1 MAEKFGHD
9 KCLFHTTVEK
19 TEDEALALTVTT
31 DRGDAMRAK
40 YVVLA
45 NGILTTPKLARIDG
59 MQSFQGDSF
68 HTSRWNYYID
78 LKDKRVGIIGTGA
91 TSVRGA

>member
-1 MAEKFGHD
+1 MAEKFGFYD

-19 TEDEALALTVTT
+19 TEWDETSGRWTVTT

-59 MQSFQGDSF
+59 MQSFDGGSF
-68 HTSRWNYYID
+68 HTSRCDYNID
-78 LKDKRVGIIGTGA
+78 LKDKRVGII
-91 TSVRGA
+91 